1 MSKKAAVAG
10 LIGISALLAAGDPSA
25 YAQSATQL
33 PASCAPLS
41 LDRPMTDEEIKA
53 CFAHMLLL
61 LAQERYDTL
70 IIDIG
75 GTRGARAAGAQG
87 DPGATGATG
96 PTGPTGPTGA
106 TGAAGAIGA
115 TGATGATGDTGDSGA
130 A

>member
-10 LIGISALLAAGDPSA
+10 LIGISALLAGDPSA

-61 LAQERYDTL
+61 LAQERYETL
-70 IIDIG
+70 VIDIG
-75 GTRGARAAGAQG
+75 GTHGAGGVGPQG
-87 DPGATGATG
+87 DLGATGATGATG
-96 PTGPTGPTGA
+96 PTGPA
-106 TGAAGAIGA
+106 GA
-115 TGATGATGDTGDSGA
+115 TGATGATGEIGPV
-130 A
+130 

>member
-10 LIGISALLAAGDPSA
+10 LIGISALLASDPSA
-25 YAQSATQL
+25 FAQSATQL
-33 PASCAPLS
+33 PAGCAPLR

-70 IIDIG
+70 VIDIG
-75 GTRGARAAGAQG
+75 GTRGAGGVGPQG
-87 DPGATGATG
+87 DTGATG

-106 TGAAGAIGA
+106 TGAAGA
-115 TGATGATGDTGDSGA
+115 TGATGATGDTGATGATGA